1 MTFEFIFYYTIKSLL
16 EQKNMHE
23 IVGMRVMHRTS
34 KKRGRIADISN
45 GKMRVIY
52 ADSEYTYKFPACLA
66 DTFILEDE
74 ELQNKYKQESLDAN
88 FEQFKNLYKHAV
100 NAEIAYLRET
110 GGKRYRIIDGERLQ
124 TEKNNYIYSFETD
137 SELHFPDGTT
147 IKLWFPGKI
156 VPAQVMSCEE
166 FTIIIQPKEFIG
178 EKVETV
184 EFTAEPWQLMEAL
197 TERLDELDSET
208 ASIAYELACNG
219 ISKINQKNFIGLG
232 QDLALKKSTMQPI
245 TFIWGPPGTGKTT
258 TLAKIALEH
267 MLQGERIL
275 MVSYSNVSVDGA
287 VLKIANMSDYE
298 PGQIIRYGYP
308 RVKEL
313 LDSETLTSYSYVLY
327 KNPDLAES
335 HKVLNQERKKLK
347 KDDPR
352 RIELRKKINKIREKL
367 LEHEKELVKSAAFV
381 ATTVSKA
388 VVDKTL
394 YAQKF
399 DVVIFDEASMAYIPQ
414 IVFAASL
421 AKKHFCCLGDFK
433 QLPAIVQNPSDIMLT
448 KDIFEHTGITS
459 AVENGYGH
467 EWLVMLNYQY
477 RMHPEIAKFVSNH
490 MYGRLLQ
497 SASTIYEHRQAI
509 ANLAPL
515 EKEPMSLVDL
525 SSSYSV
531 CIKTMD
537 GSRINLLSAMVCIK
551 LAEMFAGK
559 YGVGII
565 TPYSAQAKL
574 VLAMIRDLQERDTR
588 FFNIKSATVHQF
600 QGSEQPV
607 IIYDAV
613 DCFRMPFPGSLLTS
627 KKNDT
632 ANRLFNVAMTRTQGK
647 FILVANKE
655 YLFRKNI
662 AKDLM
667 FTKALKYMTDF
678 DLSIRGDE
686 LFEEL
691 GTEEG
696 EIPELFLGDRDEVD
710 SWERY
715 ICDIKKAT
723 NEIFIDMPGAMDD
736 DIDALEELIVALSI
750 AEKNGVK
757 ICIRVSESV
766 SLAKALNKYRINSLY
781 MTTPITIID
790 KEKIWF
796 GEPLSSPDFISEG
809 NIIETKYYPCLRFE
823 GKHTARMLKAI
834 FEIPTLK
841 REKSS
846 E

>member
-52 ADSEYTYKFPACLA
+52 ADSEYMYKFPACLS

-74 ELQNKYKQESLDAN
+74 ELQNKYKQESSNAN

-388 VVDKTL
+388 IVDKTL

-414 IVFAASL
+414 VVFAASL

-497 SASTIYEHRQAI
+497 SASTINEHRQAI

-515 EKEPMSLVDL
+515 EKEPMSLIDL

-757 ICIRVSESV
+757 ICIRVSESI
-766 SLAKALNKYRINSLY
+766 SLAKALNKYRIDSLY
-781 MTTPITIID
+781 VTTPITIID

-823 GKHTARMLKAI
+823 GKHTARMLKTI

>member
-1 MTFEFIFYYTIKSLL
+1 
-16 EQKNMHE
+16 MHE
-23 IVGMRVMHRTS
+23 IVGLRVMHRTS
-34 KKRGRIADISN
+34 KKRGRISDISN

-52 ADSEYTYKFPACLA
+52 ADSVCTYEFPACLA
-66 DTFILEDE
+66 DTFILENED
-74 ELQNKYKQESLDAN
+74 LQNKYKQESSNAN

-100 NAEIAYLRET
+100 NAEIAYLREK

-147 IKLWFPGKI
+147 IKLWFPEKI
-156 VPAQVMSCEE
+156 VLAQVISCEE

-178 EKVETV
+178 ENVETV

-197 TERLDELDSET
+197 VERIDELDSET
-208 ASIAYELACNG
+208 SPIAYELACKG
-219 ISKINQKNFIGLG
+219 KSKIDQKKFIGLG
-232 QDLALKKSTMQPI
+232 QDLALKKSTTQPI

-267 MLQGERIL
+267 MLQGNRIL

-298 PGQIIRYGYP
+298 PGQIVRYGYP
-308 RVKEL
+308 RMKEL

-335 HKVLNQERKKLK
+335 YKVLSQERMKLK
-347 KDDPR
+347 KKDPK
-352 RIELRKKINKIREKL
+352 RIEIRKKMNKVREKL
-367 LEHEKELVKSAAFV
+367 LEQEKQLVKKAAFV

-394 YAQKF
+394 YEQKF

-414 IVFAASL
+414 VIFAASL
-421 AKKHFCCLGDFK
+421 ATKHFCCLGDFK
-433 QLPAIVQNPSDIMLT
+433 QLPAIVQSPSDIMLIR
-448 KDIFEHTGITS
+448 DIFEHTGITS

-477 RMHPEIAKFVSNH
+477 RMHPEIAKFVSDH

-515 EKEPMSLVDL
+515 EKEPMVLVDL

-588 FFNIKSATVHQF
+588 FLNVKSATVHQF

-613 DCFRMPFPGSLLTS
+613 DCFRMSFPGSLLTS

-647 FILVANKE
+647 FVLVANKE

-667 FTKALKYMTDF
+667 FTKALKYMTNF
-678 DLSIRGDE
+678 DLSIKGNE
-686 LFEEL
+686 LFEEF

-696 EIPELFLGDRDEVD
+696 EVPEMFLGDRDEVD

-715 ICDIKKAT
+715 IRDIKNAT

-736 DIDALEELIVALSI
+736 DIDALEELISALNVA
-750 AEKNGVK
+750 KNNGVK
-757 ICIRVSESV
+757 ICIRVSENV
-766 SLAKALNKYRINSLY
+766 SLAKELNKYRMDCLY
-781 MTTPITIID
+781 VTTPITIID
-790 KEKIWF
+790 KERIWF
-796 GEPLSSPDFISEG
+796 GEPLSSADFISEG
-809 NIIETKYYPCLRFE
+809 NIIETEYFPCLRFD

-841 REKSS
+841 KEKSS

>member
-1 MTFEFIFYYTIKSLL
+1 
-16 EQKNMHE
+16 MHE

-52 ADSEYTYKFPACLA
+52 ADSEYMYKFPACLS

-74 ELQNKYKQESLDAN
+74 ELQNKYKQESSNAN

-327 KNPDLAES
+327 KNPDLAEA

-388 VVDKTL
+388 IVDKTL

-414 IVFAASL
+414 VVFAASL

-757 ICIRVSESV
+757 ICIRVSESI
-766 SLAKALNKYRINSLY
+766 SLAKALNKYRIDSLY
-781 MTTPITIID
+781 VTTPITIID

>member
-1 MTFEFIFYYTIKSLL
+1 
-16 EQKNMHE
+16 MHE

-52 ADSEYTYKFPACLA
+52 ADSEYMYKFPACLS

-74 ELQNKYKQESLDAN
+74 ELQNKYKQESSNAN

-327 KNPDLAES
+327 KNPDLAEA

-388 VVDKTL
+388 IVDKTL

-414 IVFAASL
+414 VVFAASL

-715 ICDIKKAT
+715 ICDIKT
-723 NEIFIDMPGAMDD
+723 
-736 DIDALEELIVALSI
+736 
-750 AEKNGVK
+750 
-757 ICIRVSESV
+757 C
-766 SLAKALNKYRINSLY
+766 
-781 MTTPITIID
+781 
-790 KEKIWF
+790 
-796 GEPLSSPDFISEG
+796 
-809 NIIETKYYPCLRFE
+809 
-823 GKHTARMLKAI
+823 
-834 FEIPTLK
+834 
-841 REKSS
+841 
-846 E
+846 

>member
-1 MTFEFIFYYTIKSLL
+1 
-16 EQKNMHE
+16 MHE
-23 IVGMRVMHRTS
+23 LIGLRVMHRIS
-34 KKRGRIADISN
+34 KRKGRITDISN
-45 GKMRVIY
+45 GEMKVSY
-52 ADSEYTYKFPACLA
+52 GDLESKHSFPACLA

-74 ELQNKYKQESLDAN
+74 DLQNKYMQEGSYAN
-88 FEQFKNLYKHAV
+88 FDQFKNTYKHAV

-124 TEKNNYIYSFETD
+124 TDNNTYVYSFETD

-147 IKLWFPGKI
+147 IKLWLPEKI
-156 VPAQVMSCEE
+156 IPAQVISCEE
-166 FTIIIQPKEFIG
+166 FSIIIQPIEFIG
-178 EKVETV
+178 EKIETV

-197 TERLDELDSET
+197 VERIEELSVLT
-208 ASIAYELACNG
+208 SPIAYELACKG
-219 ISKINQKNFIGLG
+219 KSKIDQRKAIGLG

-258 TLAKIALEH
+258 TLARIALEH
-267 MLQGERIL
+267 ILNGKRVLML
-275 MVSYSNVSVDGA
+275 SYSNVSVDGA
-287 VLKIANMSDYE
+287 VLKMANMSDQE

-313 LDSETLTSYSYVLY
+313 LESDTLTSYSFVLY
-327 KNPDLAES
+327 KNPDLAEEYKS
-335 HKVLNQERKKLK
+335 LSQERNKLK
-347 KDDPR
+347 KKDPR
-352 RIELRKKINKIREKL
+352 RIEIRKKLNKIREKL
-367 LEHEKELVKSAAFV
+367 LEQEKQLVQNAAFV

-394 YAQKF
+394 YTQKF

-414 IVFAASL
+414 VVFAASL
-421 AKKHFCCLGDFK
+421 AKKHFCCLGDFR
-433 QLPAIVQNPSDIMLT
+433 QLPAIVQNPADTLLT

-477 RMHPEIAKFVSNH
+477 RMHPEIAKFVSKH
-490 MYGRLLQ
+490 MYGNLLQ

-509 ANLAPL
+509 ADLAPK

-525 SSSYSV
+525 SSTYSV

-537 GSRINLLSAMVCIK
+537 GSRINLMSAMICIK
-551 LAEMFAGK
+551 LAEMFAGE

-565 TPYSAQAKL
+565 TPYSAQSRL
-574 VLAMIRDLQERDTR
+574 VLAMIRDLQERDKR
-588 FFNIKSATVHQF
+588 FSSVRCATVHQF
-600 QGSEQPV
+600 QGSEQPI

-647 FILVANKE
+647 FILVANKD

-667 FTKALKYMTDF
+667 FTKSLKTMTNF
-678 DLSIRGDE
+678 ELYIGGEE

-691 GTEEG
+691 GTQEEETP
-696 EIPELFLGDRDEVD
+696 EIFLGDRDEVD

-715 ICDIKKAT
+715 LQDIENASD
-723 NEIFIDMPGAMDD
+723 EIFIEMPGAMDD
-736 DIDALEELIVALSI
+736 DVDALENLVSALTVA
-750 AEKNGVK
+750 EENGV
-757 ICIRVSESV
+757 IIYIRIDENV
-766 SLAKALNKYRINSLY
+766 SLAKELNKYREDY
-781 MTTPITIID
+781 PYVTTPITVID
-790 KEKIWF
+790 KETIWF
-796 GEPLSSPDFISEG
+796 GEPLSSADFISEG
-809 NIIETKYYPCLRFE
+809 NIIETKYFPCLRFQ
-823 GKHTARMLKAI
+823 GKHTARMIKAI

-841 REKSS
+841 RGEK
-846 E
+846 

>member
-1 MTFEFIFYYTIKSLL
+1 
-16 EQKNMHE
+16 MHE
-23 IVGMRVMHRTS
+23 IVGLRVMHRTS
-34 KKRGRIADISN
+34 KKRGRISDISN

-52 ADSEYTYKFPACLA
+52 ADSVCTYEFLACLA
-66 DTFILEDE
+66 DTFILENED
-74 ELQNKYKQESLDAN
+74 LQNKYKQESSNAN
-88 FEQFKNLYKHAV
+88 FEQFKNLYEHAV
-100 NAEIAYLRET
+100 NAEIAYLREK

-147 IKLWFPGKI
+147 IKLWFPEKI
-156 VPAQVMSCEE
+156 VPAQVISCEE

-178 EKVETV
+178 ENVETV

-197 TERLDELDSET
+197 VERIDELDSAT
-208 ASIAYELACNG
+208 SPIAYELACKG
-219 ISKINQKNFIGLG
+219 KSKIDQKKFIGLG
-232 QDLALKKSTMQPI
+232 QDLALKKSTTQPI

-258 TLAKIALEH
+258 TLAKITLEH
-267 MLQGERIL
+267 MLQGNRIL

-298 PGQIIRYGYP
+298 PGQIVRYGYP

-313 LDSETLTSYSYVLY
+313 LDSEVLTSYSYVLY
-327 KNPDLAES
+327 KNPDLEELY
-335 HKVLNQERKKLK
+335 KVLSQERMKLK
-347 KDDPR
+347 KKDPK
-352 RIELRKKINKIREKL
+352 RIEIRKKMNKIREKL
-367 LEHEKELVKSAAFV
+367 LEQEKQLVKKAAFV

-394 YAQKF
+394 YEQKF

-414 IVFAASL
+414 VIFAASL
-421 AKKHFCCLGDFK
+421 ATKHFCCLGDFK
-433 QLPAIVQNPSDIMLT
+433 QLPAIVQSSSDIMLIR
-448 KDIFEHTGITS
+448 DIFEHTGITS

-477 RMHPEIAKFVSNH
+477 RMHPEIAKFVSDH

-497 SASTIYEHRQAI
+497 SASTIYEHRQTI

-515 EKEPMSLVDL
+515 EKEPMVLVDL

-588 FFNIKSATVHQF
+588 FLNVKSATVHQF

-667 FTKALKYMTDF
+667 FTKALKYMTNF
-678 DLSIRGDE
+678 DLSIKGNE
-686 LFEEL
+686 LFEEF

-696 EIPELFLGDRDEVD
+696 EVPEMFLGDRDEVD

-715 ICDIKKAT
+715 IRDIKNAT

-736 DIDALEELIVALSI
+736 DIDALEKLIFALDVA
-750 AEKNGVK
+750 KNNGVK
-757 ICIRVSESV
+757 ICIRVSENV
-766 SLAKALNKYRINSLY
+766 SLAKELNKYRMDYLY
-781 MTTPITIID
+781 VTTPITIID
-790 KEKIWF
+790 KERIWF
-796 GEPLSSPDFISEG
+796 GEPLSSADFISEG
-809 NIIETKYYPCLRFE
+809 NIIETEYFPCLRFD

-841 REKSS
+841 KEKSS

>member
-52 ADSEYTYKFPACLA
+52 ADSEYMYKFPACLS

-74 ELQNKYKQESLDAN
+74 ELQNKYKQESSNAN

-388 VVDKTL
+388 IVDKTL

-414 IVFAASL
+414 VVFAASL

-497 SASTIYEHRQAI
+497 SASTINEHRQAI

-515 EKEPMSLVDL
+515 EKEPMSLIDL

-600 QGSEQPV
+600 QGSEQRV

-757 ICIRVSESV
+757 ICIRVSESI
-766 SLAKALNKYRINSLY
+766 SLAKALNKYRIDSLY
-781 MTTPITIID
+781 VTTPITIID

-823 GKHTARMLKAI
+823 GKHTARMLKTI

>member
-1 MTFEFIFYYTIKSLL
+1 
-16 EQKNMHE
+16 MHE

-52 ADSEYTYKFPACLA
+52 ADSEYMYKFPACLS

-74 ELQNKYKQESLDAN
+74 ELQNKYKQESSNAN

-388 VVDKTL
+388 IVDKTL

-414 IVFAASL
+414 VVFAASL

-696 EIPELFLGDRDEVD
+696 EMPELFLGDRDEVD

-757 ICIRVSESV
+757 ICIRVSESI
-766 SLAKALNKYRINSLY
+766 SLAKALNKYRIDSLY
-781 MTTPITIID
+781 VTTPITIID

>member
-1 MTFEFIFYYTIKSLL
+1 
-16 EQKNMHE
+16 MHE
-23 IVGMRVMHRTS
+23 MVGLRVMHRAS
-34 KKRGRIADISN
+34 KKRGRINDISN
-45 GKMRVIY
+45 GKMYVSY
-52 ADSEYTYKFPACLA
+52 ADSESAYAFPECLA
-66 DTFILEDE
+66 DTFILEDGDF
-74 ELQNKYKQESLDAN
+74 QNKYKQESSEAN
-88 FEQFKNLYKHAV
+88 FQQFKNLYKHAV
-100 NAEIAYLRET
+100 NAEIVYLREK
-110 GGKRYRIIDGERLQ
+110 GGKRYRIIDGEKLYS
-124 TEKNNYIYSFETD
+124 ENNNYIYSFETD

-147 IKLWFPGKI
+147 IKLLFPERI
-156 VPAQVMSCEE
+156 VPAQVISCEE

-197 TERLDELDSET
+197 VERIDELNSET
-208 ASIAYELACNG
+208 SPISYELACKGN
-219 ISKINQKNFIGLG
+219 SKIDQKKSIGLG
-232 QDLALKKSTMQPI
+232 QNLALKKSNIQPI

-287 VLKIANMSDYE
+287 VLKIATMSDYE
-298 PGQIIRYGYP
+298 PGQIVRYGYP

-313 LDSETLTSYSYVLY
+313 LESETLTSYAYVLF
-327 KNPDLAES
+327 KNPDLAELYNKLS
-335 HKVLNQERKKLK
+335 QERMKLK
-347 KDDPR
+347 KKDSR
-352 RIELRKKINKIREKL
+352 RIEIRKKMNKIREKL
-367 LEHEKELVKSAAFV
+367 LEQEKQLVKKAAFV

-388 VVDKTL
+388 VVDKAL
-394 YAQKF
+394 YEQKF

-414 IVFAASL
+414 VIFAASL
-421 AKKHFCCLGDFK
+421 ATKHFCCLGDFK
-433 QLPAIVQNPSDIMLT
+433 QLPAIVQSPSDIMLA
-448 KDIFEHTGITS
+448 KDIFEHTGITT

-497 SASTIYEHRQAI
+497 SDSKIYEHRQAI

-515 EKEPMSLVDL
+515 EKEPMGLVDL
-525 SSSYSV
+525 SLSYSV

-537 GSRINLLSAMVCIK
+537 GSRINLLSAMTCIK

-565 TPYSAQAKL
+565 TPYSAQARL

-588 FFNIKSATVHQF
+588 FLHVKSATVHQF

-613 DCFRMPFPGSLLTS
+613 DCFRMPFPGTLLTS

-647 FILVANKE
+647 FIIVANKD

-667 FTKALKYMTDF
+667 FTKALKYMTNS
-678 DLSIRGDE
+678 DLSIRGDD
-686 LFEEL
+686 LVEEL
-691 GTEEG
+691 GTQEG
-696 EIPELFLGDRDEVD
+696 EVPEMFLGDRDEVD

-715 ICDIKKAT
+715 IHDIKNAT
-723 NEIFIDMPGAMDD
+723 NEVFIDMPGEMDED
-736 DIDALEELIVALSI
+736 VDAIEELIIALDVA
-750 AEKNGVK
+750 ENNGVK
-757 ICIRVSESV
+757 ISIRVAENV
-766 SLAKALNKYRINSLY
+766 SLVKELNKYRMDYSY
-781 MTTPITIID
+781 VTTPFTIID
-790 KEKIWF
+790 RERIWF
-796 GEPLSSPDFISEG
+796 GEPLASVNFISEG
-809 NIIETKYYPCLRFE
+809 NIIETEYFPCMCFE

-841 REKSS
+841 KEKSS

>member
-1 MTFEFIFYYTIKSLL
+1 
-16 EQKNMHE
+16 MHE
-23 IVGMRVMHRTS
+23 IVGLRVMHRTS
-34 KKRGRIADISN
+34 KKRGRISDISN

-52 ADSEYTYKFPACLA
+52 ADSVCMYEFPACLA
-66 DTFILEDE
+66 DTIILEDE
-74 ELQNKYKQESLDAN
+74 DLQNKYKQESSNAN

-100 NAEIAYLRET
+100 NAEIMYLREK

-137 SELHFPDGTT
+137 SELHFPNGTT
-147 IKLWFPGKI
+147 IKLWLPEKI
-156 VPAQVMSCEE
+156 VPAQVISCEE

-178 EKVETV
+178 EKVEAV

-197 TERLDELDSET
+197 IERIDELDS
-208 ASIAYELACNG
+208 ANSPIAYELACKGNLKIDQKKF
-219 ISKINQKNFIGLG
+219 ISLG

-267 MLQGERIL
+267 MLRGNRIL

-298 PGQIIRYGYP
+298 SGQIVRYGYP
-308 RVKEL
+308 CVKEL

-327 KNPDLAES
+327 KNSDLAEAY
-335 HKVLNQERKKLK
+335 KVLSQERMELK
-347 KDDPR
+347 KKDPR
-352 RIELRKKINKIREKL
+352 RVEIRKKMNKIREKL
-367 LEHEKELVKSAAFV
+367 LEQEKQLVKNAAFV

-414 IVFAASL
+414 VVFAASL
-421 AKKHFCCLGDFK
+421 ATRHFCCLGDFK
-433 QLPAIVQNPSDIMLT
+433 QLPAIVQSPSDIMLT

-477 RMHPEIAKFVSNH
+477 RMHPEIAKLVSNH

-497 SASTIYEHRQAI
+497 SADTIYEHRQAI
-509 ANLAPL
+509 ANLPPL
-515 EKEPMSLVDL
+515 EKEPMGLVDL

-537 GSRINLLSAMVCIK
+537 GSRINILSAMVCIK

-574 VLAMIRDLQERDTR
+574 VLAMIRDLQERDIR
-588 FFNIKSATVHQF
+588 FLNVKSATVHQF

-613 DCFRMPFPGSLLTS
+613 DCFRMPFPGALLTS

-647 FILVANKE
+647 FILVTNKE

-667 FTKALKYMTDF
+667 FTKVLKYMTNF
-678 DLSIRGDE
+678 DLSIRGND

-696 EIPELFLGDRDEVD
+696 EVPEMFLGDRDEVD

-715 ICDIKKAT
+715 ISDIKNAT

-736 DIDALEELIVALSI
+736 DIDALEELITALNI
-750 AEKNGVK
+750 VENNGVK
-757 ICIRVSESV
+757 ICIRVSENV
-766 SLAKALNKYRINSLY
+766 SLAKELNKYRMDYLY
-781 MTTPITIID
+781 VTTPITIID
-790 KEKIWF
+790 KERIWF
-796 GEPLSSPDFISEG
+796 GEPLSSADFISEG
-809 NIIETKYYPCLRFE
+809 NIIETEYFPCLRFE
-823 GKHTARMLKAI
+823 GKHTSRMLKAI

-841 REKSS
+841 KEKSS

>member
-1 MTFEFIFYYTIKSLL
+1 
-16 EQKNMHE
+16 MHE

-52 ADSEYTYKFPACLA
+52 ADSEYMYKFPACLS

-74 ELQNKYKQESLDAN
+74 ELQNKYKQESSNAN

-197 TERLDELDSET
+197 IERLDELDSET

-388 VVDKTL
+388 IVDKTL

-414 IVFAASL
+414 VVFAASL

-515 EKEPMSLVDL
+515 EKEPMSLIDL

-766 SLAKALNKYRINSLY
+766 SLAKALNKYRIDSLY
-781 MTTPITIID
+781 VTTPITIID

>member
-1 MTFEFIFYYTIKSLL
+1 
-16 EQKNMHE
+16 MHE

-52 ADSEYTYKFPACLA
+52 ADSEYMYKFPACLS

-74 ELQNKYKQESLDAN
+74 ELQNKYKQESSNAN

-156 VPAQVMSCEE
+156 VPAQVLSCEE

-388 VVDKTL
+388 IVDKTL

-414 IVFAASL
+414 VVFAASL

-497 SASTIYEHRQAI
+497 SASTINEHRQAI

-515 EKEPMSLVDL
+515 EKEPMSLIDL

-551 LAEMFAGK
+551 LAEMYAGK

-757 ICIRVSESV
+757 ICIRVSESI
-766 SLAKALNKYRINSLY
+766 SLAKALNKYRIDSLY
-781 MTTPITIID
+781 VTTPITIID

-823 GKHTARMLKAI
+823 GKHTARMLKTI